1 MISYLCTGCVVKITG
16 YQYGVQSTSGKYVKK
31 VKELV
36 SGSAEYRSAG
46 AQMQRVGTGLC
57 LFLRRAELQGHGFIT
72 G

>member
-1 MISYLCTGCVVKITG
+1 MHGLRCKD
-16 YQYGVQSTSGKYVKK
+16 YGVSVRSTEYEWKVCKK
-31 VKELV
+31 AKELV

-46 AQMQRVGTGLC
+46 AQMQGVGTGLC